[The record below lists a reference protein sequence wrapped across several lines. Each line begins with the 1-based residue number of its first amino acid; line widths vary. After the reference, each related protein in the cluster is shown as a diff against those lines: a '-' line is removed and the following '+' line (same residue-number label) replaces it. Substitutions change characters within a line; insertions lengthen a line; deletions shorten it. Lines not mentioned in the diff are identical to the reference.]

1 MKLHRQI
8 LTLIKK
14 DISLEYKSL
23 ESLAGMVLFLLATVY
38 TCFLTFKKM
47 PTAEVWNALFWI
59 IIIFSGFN
67 AISGS
72 FKNETGGKHFY
83 LYFLI
88 NPKALILAKIIYSS
102 FLMLTLSIIG
112 LAVFALFLGTNVLED
127 INFLSFFIGLVLTS
141 LGLSGIL
148 TIISAIASQLDFKG
162 GIIAVLGLPL
172 LFPLI
177 LISQKYSAQALSG
190 VSASGNMNFL
200 LGLLTLNVAVI
211 TLSYVL
217 FPYLWR
223 Q

>member
-1 MKLHRQI
+1 
-8 LTLIKK
+8 
-14 DISLEYKSL
+14 
-23 ESLAGMVLFLLATVY
+23 
-38 TCFLTFKKM
+38 M